1 MTLIITLIL
10 LGILLIAIELLIIPG
25 FGFAGI
31 LGLISI
37 IGAIILSFTE
47 FGQITGLLVMGGVII
62 SLSIITWMILRSE
75 TWKRLTLKDS
85 ISSKVDTN
93 PFDKGLEPGTK
104 GVALSRLSPMGKAR
118 FTNIDT
124 EVLSQEGILDSGTQ
138 IEITRI
144 EDSKIIVKQ
153 I

>member
-31 LGLISI
+31 IGLVSI
-37 IGAIILSFTE
+37 IGGIILSFTE
-47 FGQITGLLVMGGVII
+47 FGQVTGLLVLGGVIV
-62 SLSIITWMILRSE
+62 SLSLFTWMILRSG

-93 PFDKGLEPGTK
+93 PSDKGLEPGAI
-104 GVALSRLSPMGKAR
+104 GVTLSRLSPMGKAR
-118 FTNIDT
+118 FTYIDT
-124 EVLSQEGILDSGTQ
+124 EVLSQDGIINSGTQ

>member
-31 LGLISI
+31 LGLVSI
-37 IGAIILSFTE
+37 VGAIILSFTE
-47 FGQITGLLVMGGVII
+47 FGQVTGLLVLGGVII
-62 SLSIITWMILRSE
+62 SLSIFTWLILRSG

-93 PFDKGLEPGTK
+93 PSDKGLEPGAK

-124 EVLSQEGILDSGTQ
+124 EVLSQEGIINSGTQ